1 MNLVGDV
8 FTVGIVLLLLIGA
21 VAFYLYTRIAQ
32 VEKHMNLLESI
43 LLDLKV
49 ATENSFLG
57 FPMPMMGAG
66 KSGGASGSNSPKSHH
81 EDDEDELLSEYVPK
95 MPTAHMASSEEEE
108 LSADDLEND
117 TDMYEKILES
127 VAATSTEGLEEVD
140 VESHEED
147 AASADAEETRSVSIP
162 AALPEPMKVGET
174 SGTSSTEE
182 VHVNKVEPNYESLSV
197 KELKELAK
205 ARGIAGSTKMG
216 RRDILE
222 ALRKKDS
229 GAEDGI
235 MGSLADY
242 GFGSSLDGSAAV
254 IDA

>member
-1 MNLVGDV
+1 MNPVGDV

-32 VEKHMNLLESI
+32 MEKHMNLLESI

-57 FPMPMMGAG
+57 FPMPMMSGG
-66 KSGGASGSNSPKSHH
+66 KSGGSGSSSPKSHH
-81 EDDEDELLSEYVPK
+81 EDDEEELLSEYVPK
-95 MPTAHMASSEEEE
+95 MPTAHLSSSDEEE
-108 LSADDLEND
+108 LSTDDLEND

-127 VAATSTEGLEEVD
+127 VAATSGSSTTEGLEEVD
-140 VESHEED
+140 VEAED
-147 AASADAEETRSVSIP
+147 DADADETRSVSIP
-162 AALPEPMKVGET
+162 ASLPEPLNVGET
-174 SGTSSTEE
+174 TEE

-205 ARGIAGSTKMG
+205 ARGVSGAAKMG

-235 MGSLADY
+235 TGSLADY
-242 GFGSSLDGSAAV
+242 GFGSSLDGAAAS

>member
-21 VAFYLYTRIAQ
+21 VAFYLYTRITQ

-57 FPMPMMGAG
+57 FPMPMMGGSA
-66 KSGGASGSNSPKSHH
+66 KSGGGMTVPPSPKSLDE
-81 EDDEDELLSEYVPK
+81 EDEQELLSEYVPK
-95 MPTAHMASSEEEE
+95 MPTARMPTAEEEE
-108 LSADDLEND
+108 QISMDELEND

-127 VAATSTEGLEEVD
+127 ATMGADEVHELEEAEL
-140 VESHEED
+140 ESAEV
-147 AASADAEETRSVSIP
+147 ADSETRSVAIEGE
-162 AALPEPMKVGET
+162 AMANLPEATRVG
-174 SGTSSTEE
+174 EE

-205 ARGIAGSTKMG
+205 TRGITGASKMS
-216 RRDILE
+216 RRDILD
-222 ALRKKDS
+222 ALHKRDS
-229 GAEDGI
+229 GIEDGV
-235 MGSLADY
+235 SSTLADY
-242 GFGSSLDGSAAV
+242 GFGSSLEGNAAA

>member
-57 FPMPMMGAG
+57 FPMPMMGGG
-66 KSGGASGSNSPKSHH
+66 KSGGASGSSSPKSHH

-95 MPTAHMASSEEEE
+95 MPTAHLASSEEEE
-108 LSADDLEND
+108 LTTDDLEND

-127 VAATSTEGLEEVD
+127 VAASSAAPVEGLEEMD
-140 VESHEED
+140 MESEEGTD
-147 AASADAEETRSVSIP
+147 ADETRSVP
-162 AALPEPMKVGET
+162 APLPEPLKVGET
-174 SGTSSTEE
+174 EE
-182 VHVNKVEPNYESLSV
+182 IHVNKVEPNYESLSV

-205 ARGIAGSTKMG
+205 ARGVAGIAKMG

-229 GAEDGI
+229 GVEDGI
-235 MGSLADY
+235 TGSLADY
-242 GFGSSLDGSAAV
+242 GFGSSLDGAAAS

>member
-21 VAFYLYTRIAQ
+21 VAFYLYTRITQ
-32 VEKHMNLLESI
+32 MEKHMNLLESI

-57 FPMPMMGAG
+57 FPMPMMGGGG
-66 KSGGASGSNSPKSHH
+66 KSGGSGSNSPKSHH

-95 MPTAHMASSEEEE
+95 MPTAHFVSEEDEE
-108 LSADDLEND
+108 LSTEDLDND

-127 VAATSTEGLEEVD
+127 VGATTNGPVENTLEEVD
-140 VESHEED
+140 IDVAD
-147 AASADAEETRSVSIP
+147 DAEETRSVSIP
-162 AALPEPMKVGET
+162 VSLPEPMKVGET
-174 SGTSSTEE
+174 SEE

-197 KELKELAK
+197 KELKDLAK
-205 ARGIAGSTKMG
+205 ARGISGAAKMG
-216 RRDILE
+216 RRDIIDT
-222 ALRKKDS
+222 LRKKDS

-235 MGSLADY
+235 ASSLADY
-242 GFGSSLDGSAAV
+242 GFGSSLDGAAAS

>member
-57 FPMPMMGAG
+57 FPMPMMGGGG

-95 MPTAHMASSEEEE
+95 MPTAHLVSEEDEE
-108 LSADDLEND
+108 LSTEDLEND

-127 VAATSTEGLEEVD
+127 VNAAANGPVEGTLEEVD
-140 VESHEED
+140 LETAD
-147 AASADAEETRSVSIP
+147 DAEETRSVSIP
-162 AALPEPMKVGET
+162 APLPEPMKVGET
-174 SGTSSTEE
+174 SEE

-205 ARGIAGSTKMG
+205 ARGISGAAKLG
-216 RRDILE
+216 RRDIIDS
-222 ALRKKDS
+222 LRKKDS

-235 MGSLADY
+235 SSSLADY
-242 GFGSSLDGSAAV
+242 GFGSSLDGAAAS

>member
-8 FTVGIVLLLLIGA
+8 FTVGKVLLLLIGA

-57 FPMPMMGAG
+57 FPMPMMSAGG
-66 KSGGASGSNSPKSHH
+66 KSGGSGSSSPKSHH
-81 EDDEDELLSEYVPK
+81 EDDEEELLSEYVPK
-95 MPTAHMASSEEEE
+95 MPTAHILSEEEE
-108 LSADDLEND
+108 ELAADDLEND
-117 TDMYEKILES
+117 TAMYEEILQS
-127 VAATSTEGLEEVD
+127 AAVPDNTDLEEVELQAE
-140 VESHEED
+140 VETEGE
-147 AASADAEETRSVSIP
+147 ADEETRSVNIP
-162 AALPEPMKVGET
+162 APLPEPMKVGE
-174 SGTSSTEE
+174 TEE

-205 ARGIAGSTKMG
+205 ARGISGAAKLG

-229 GAEDGI
+229 GVEEGI
-235 MGSLADY
+235 ASSLAEY
-242 GFGSSLDGSAAV
+242 GFGSSLDASAAS

>member
-57 FPMPMMGAG
+57 FPMPMMSGGG
-66 KSGGASGSNSPKSHH
+66 KSGGGAPASPKSLGED
-81 EDDEDELLSEYVPK
+81 EDDEQELLSEYVPK
-95 MPTAHMASSEEEE
+95 MPTARLPTAEDAEE
-108 LSADDLEND
+108 LSMDELEND

-127 VAATSTEGLEEVD
+127 ASAAAVSNELEET
-140 VESHEED
+140 EMEEG
-147 AASADAEETRSVSIP
+147 DAEVETETRSVAIEGD
-162 AALPEPMKVGET
+162 AATLPEATRVG
-174 SGTSSTEE
+174 EE

-205 ARGIAGSTKMG
+205 ARGIAGASKMG

-222 ALRKKDS
+222 ALRKKDN
-229 GAEDGI
+229 GAEEGI
-235 MGSLADY
+235 SYTLADY
-242 GFGSSLDGSAAV
+242 GFGSTLDGNAAAV
-254 IDA
+254 DA

>member
-1 MNLVGDV
+1 MVGDV

-57 FPMPMMGAG
+57 FPMPMMSGGG
-66 KSGGASGSNSPKSHH
+66 KSGGGVTAPSSPKSLDD
-81 EDDEDELLSEYVPK
+81 EDDEQELLSEYVPK
-95 MPTAHMASSEEEE
+95 MPTARIASKEEEE
-108 LSADDLEND
+108 LAMDELEND

-127 VAATSTEGLEEVD
+127 AAVDAGELEET
-140 VESHEED
+140 ELEE
-147 AASADAEETRSVSIP
+147 ADAEVAEAETRSVAIE
-162 AALPEPMKVGET
+162 ADATILPEATRVG
-174 SGTSSTEE
+174 EE

-205 ARGIAGSTKMG
+205 ARGIAGASKLG

-222 ALRKKDS
+222 ALRKKDN
-229 GAEDGI
+229 GVEDGV
-235 MGSLADY
+235 SSTLADY
-242 GFGSSLDGSAAV
+242 GFGSSLEGSAAA

>member
-1 MNLVGDV
+1 MNPVGDV

-32 VEKHMNLLESI
+32 MEKHMNLLESI

-57 FPMPMMGAG
+57 FPMPMMSDG
-66 KSGGASGSNSPKSHH
+66 KSGGSGSSSPKSHH
-81 EDDEDELLSEYVPK
+81 EDDEEELLSEYVPK
-95 MPTAHMASSEEEE
+95 MPTAHLSSSDEEE
-108 LSADDLEND
+108 LSTDDLEND

-127 VAATSTEGLEEVD
+127 VAATTAEGLEEVD
-140 VESHEED
+140 VEAENDTD
-147 AASADAEETRSVSIP
+147 ADETRSVSIP
-162 AALPEPMKVGET
+162 ASLPEPLNVGET
-174 SGTSSTEE
+174 TEE

-205 ARGIAGSTKMG
+205 ARGISGAAKMG

-222 ALRKKDS
+222 SLRKKDS
-229 GAEDGI
+229 GVEDGI
-235 MGSLADY
+235 TGSLADY
-242 GFGSSLDGSAAV
+242 GFGSSLDGAAAS

>member
-57 FPMPMMGAG
+57 FPMPMMGSGG
-66 KSGGASGSNSPKSHH
+66 KSGGSGSSSPKSHH
-81 EDDEDELLSEYVPK
+81 EDDEEELLSEYVPK
-95 MPTAHMASSEEEE
+95 MPTAHILSEEEE
-108 LSADDLEND
+108 ELAADDLEND
-117 TDMYEKILES
+117 TAMYEEILQS
-127 VAATSTEGLEEVD
+127 AAVPENTDLEEVE
-140 VESHEED
+140 VEAEPEGD
-147 AASADAEETRSVSIP
+147 ADEETRSVSIP
-162 AALPEPMKVGET
+162 APLPEPMKVGE
-174 SGTSSTEE
+174 TEE

-205 ARGIAGSTKMG
+205 ARGIPGAAKLG

-229 GAEDGI
+229 GVEEGI
-235 MGSLADY
+235 ASSLAEY
-242 GFGSSLDGSAAV
+242 GFGSSLDSAAAS

>member
-1 MNLVGDV
+1 MVGDV

-57 FPMPMMGAG
+57 FPMPMMSGGG
-66 KSGGASGSNSPKSHH
+66 KSGGHAPSSPKSLDE
-81 EDDEDELLSEYVPK
+81 EDDEQELLSEYVPK
-95 MPTAHMASSEEEE
+95 MPTARIASTEEEE
-108 LSADDLEND
+108 LAIDELEND

-127 VAATSTEGLEEVD
+127 AAVDAGELEET
-140 VESHEED
+140 ELEE
-147 AASADAEETRSVSIP
+147 ADAEVAEAETRSVAIEGD
-162 AALPEPMKVGET
+162 ATTLPEATRVG
-174 SGTSSTEE
+174 EE

-205 ARGIAGSTKMG
+205 ARGIAGASKLG

-222 ALRKKDS
+222 ALRKKDN
-229 GAEDGI
+229 GVEDGV
-235 MGSLADY
+235 SSTLADY
-242 GFGSSLDGSAAV
+242 GFGSSLEAGAAA

>member
-57 FPMPMMGAG
+57 FPMPMMSGGG
-66 KSGGASGSNSPKSHH
+66 KSGGGAPPSPKSLGED
-81 EDDEDELLSEYVPK
+81 EDDEQELLSEYVPK
-95 MPTAHMASSEEEE
+95 MPTARLPTAEEDEE
-108 LSADDLEND
+108 LAMEELEND

-127 VAATSTEGLEEVD
+127 AAVGDNEEVGELEE
-140 VESHEED
+140 
-147 AASADAEETRSVSIP
+147 AELAEAETRSVAIEGEAVAS
-162 AALPEPMKVGET
+162 LPEATRVG
-174 SGTSSTEE
+174 EE

-205 ARGIAGSTKMG
+205 ARGIAGASKMS
-216 RRDILE
+216 RRDILD
-222 ALRKKDS
+222 ALHKKDN
-229 GAEDGI
+229 GVEDGV
-235 MGSLADY
+235 SSTLADY
-242 GFGSSLDGSAAV
+242 GFGSTLDGNAAA

>member
-1 MNLVGDV
+1 MNIVGDV

-57 FPMPMMGAG
+57 FPMPMMSS
-66 KSGGASGSNSPKSHH
+66 KSGGGSGSSSPKSHH
-81 EDDEDELLSEYVPK
+81 EDDEEELLSEYVPK
-95 MPTAHMASSEEEE
+95 MPTAHLPSDEEE
-108 LSADDLEND
+108 LAADDLEND
-117 TDMYEKILES
+117 TDIYEKILES
-127 VAATSTEGLEEVD
+127 VATNAPSAEGLEEVD
-140 VESHEED
+140 VESEEADTD
-147 AASADAEETRSVSIP
+147 ADETRSVSIP
-162 AALPEPMKVGET
+162 AAPLPEPLKVGE
-174 SGTSSTEE
+174 TEE

-205 ARGIAGSTKMG
+205 ARGVAGVAKMG
-216 RRDILE
+216 RRDILD

-229 GAEDGI
+229 GVEDGI
-235 MGSLADY
+235 VGSLADY
-242 GFGSSLDGSAAV
+242 GFGSSLDGAAAS

>member
-66 KSGGASGSNSPKSHH
+66 KSGGGSGASSPKSHH
-81 EDDEDELLSEYVPK
+81 EDDEEELLSEYVPK
-95 MPTAHMASSEEEE
+95 LPTAHLTSSEEEE
-108 LSADDLEND
+108 LTTDDLEND

-127 VAATSTEGLEEVD
+127 VAASSAAPVEGLEEVD
-140 VESHEED
+140 MEAEGSD
-147 AASADAEETRSVSIP
+147 ADETRSVP
-162 AALPEPMKVGET
+162 APLPEPLKVGE
-174 SGTSSTEE
+174 TEE

-205 ARGIAGSTKMG
+205 ARGVAGVAKMG

-229 GAEDGI
+229 GVEDGI
-235 MGSLADY
+235 TGSLADY
-242 GFGSSLDGSAAV
+242 GFGSSLDGNAAT